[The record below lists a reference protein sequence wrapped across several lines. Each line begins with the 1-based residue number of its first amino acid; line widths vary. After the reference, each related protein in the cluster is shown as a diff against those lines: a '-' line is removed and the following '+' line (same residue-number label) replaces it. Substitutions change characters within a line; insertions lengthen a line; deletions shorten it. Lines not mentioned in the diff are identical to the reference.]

1 MNALL
6 KAVDPGS
13 HLLLVGDPDQLPAVG
28 AGNVLRDLI
37 ASQAVPAERVRI
49 LRDAF
54 NATMKDSE
62 FVAEATKLR
71 LPISPKTG
79 EEALKIVEDIYATP
93 DDIVAAARK
102 VTER

>member
-1 MNALL
+1 
-6 KAVDPGS
+6 
-13 HLLLVGDPDQLPAVG
+13 
-28 AGNVLRDLI
+28 
-37 ASQAVPAERVRI
+37 
-49 LRDAF
+49 
-54 NATMKDSE
+54 MKDSE